1 MKDVQNFKDTR
12 NIPID
17 KVGVKGILYP
27 ITVKDKAKES
37 QNTVANV
44 NMYVE
49 LPHHFKGTH
58 MSRFIEVLNEYKGS
72 INMSSV
78 SGLLDKVRQRLDAKK
93 AHIELEFP
101 FFIEKKAPVSS
112 AVGYMDYTCRFFG
125 EVSCNRKD
133 FILNVNVPVTSLCPC
148 SKEISSYGAHNQRSV
163 ISISIRMKKFI
174 WIEDLIKIA
183 ESSSSCQI
191 YSVLKRE
198 DEKYV
203 TEKAYDNPMFVED
216 TVREI
221 ALRLNSDDN
230 ITWYKVESENFE
242 SIHNHSAYASITLDK
257 RKK

>member
-1 MKDVQNFKDTR
+1 
-12 NIPID
+12 
-17 KVGVKGILYP
+17 
-27 ITVKDKAKES
+27 
-37 QNTVANV
+37 
-44 NMYVE
+44 MYVE